1 MVDSHKSF
9 TPSASLV
16 AVVIPIKAFE
26 QAKDRLSG
34 VLSTDQRALLA
45 RTTALGVLESVRG
58 ASVFVVCDNLEVSQW
73 ATSHGATVVDQ
84 SQPGLNAAVQ
94 EGISAAHEYERVM
107 IVHSDLPLP
116 SRLRELLGSSVASNT
131 VTIVPDRHH
140 DGTNV
145 LIIPSGVGFTC
156 HYGANSFEAHLAE
169 ATKLELAIEIIED
182 DELALDIDTPDDLTA
197 LPTQWLE
204 QHNITLF

>member
-9 TPSASLV
+9 VQSASLI

-58 ASVFVVCDNLEVSQW
+58 ASVFVVCDNSEVSQW
-73 ATSHGATVVDQ
+73 ATSHGASVVTQ
-84 SQPGLNAAVQ
+84 SGSGLNAAVQ
-94 EGISAAHEYERVM
+94 EGISAAHKYERVM

-116 SRLRELLGSSVASNT
+116 SRLRELLGSSIASNT
-131 VTIVPDRHH
+131 VTIVPDRHR

-156 HYGANSFEAHLAE
+156 HYGAKSFEAHKAE
-169 ATKLELAIEIIED
+169 ATKLGLAIEIIED

-197 LPTQWLE
+197 LPIQWLE

>member
-9 TPSASLV
+9 SPSVSLV

>member
-1 MVDSHKSF
+1 MVDSSTSF
-9 TPSASLV
+9 ATDASSI

-58 ASVFVVCDNLEVSQW
+58 ASVFVVCDNTEVSQW
-73 ATSHGATVVDQ
+73 ATSHGASVVSQ
-84 SQPGLNAAVQ
+84 SGAGLNAAVQ

-116 SRLRELLGSSVASNT
+116 HRLRELLDSTVARNT
-131 VTIVPDRHH
+131 VTIVPDRHR

-145 LIIPSGVGFTC
+145 LIIPSDVGFEC
-156 HYGANSFEAHLAE
+156 QFGSKSFEAHKAE
-169 ATKLELAIEIIED
+169 ASKLGLAIEIIED
-182 DELALDIDTPDDLTA
+182 DELALDIDTPDDLLA

-204 QHNITLF
+204 LHNIILF

>member
-1 MVDSHKSF
+1 MVDSSTSF
-9 TPSASLV
+9 ATDASSI

-58 ASVFVVCDNLEVSQW
+58 ASVFVVCDNPEVSQW
-73 ATSHGATVVDQ
+73 ATSHGASVVSQ
-84 SQPGLNAAVQ
+84 SGAGLNAAVQ

-116 SRLRELLGSSVASNT
+116 HRLRELLDSTVARNT
-131 VTIVPDRHH
+131 VTIVPDRHR

-145 LIIPSGVGFTC
+145 LIIPRDVGFKC
-156 HYGANSFEAHLAE
+156 QYGSKSFEAHKAE
-169 ATKLELAIEIIED
+169 ASKLGLAIEIIED
-182 DELALDIDTPDDLTA
+182 DELALDIDTPDDLLA

>member
-1 MVDSHKSF
+1 MVDSSTSF
-9 TPSASLV
+9 ATDASSI

-58 ASVFVVCDNLEVSQW
+58 ASVFVVCDNPEVSQW
-73 ATSHGATVVDQ
+73 ATSHGASVV
-84 SQPGLNAAVQ
+84 SQFGAGLNAAVQ
-94 EGISAAHEYERVM
+94 EGISAAHEYERVI

-116 SRLRELLGSSVASNT
+116 HRLRELLDSTVARNT
-131 VTIVPDRHH
+131 VTIVPDRHR

-145 LIIPSGVGFTC
+145 LIIPSDVGFTC
-156 HYGANSFEAHLAE
+156 RYGPQSFEAHKAE
-169 ATKLELAIEIIED
+169 ATKLGLPLQIIFD
-182 DELALDIDTPDDLTA
+182 DELALDIDTPDDLVA

>member
-1 MVDSHKSF
+1 ML
-9 TPSASLV
+9 SA
-16 AVVIPIKAFE
+16 E
-26 QAKDRLSG
+26 QRI
-34 VLSTDQRALLA
+34 LLA
-45 RTTALGVLESVRG
+45 RSTALGVLESVRG
-58 ASVFVVCDNLEVSQW
+58 ASVFVVCDNPEVSQW
-73 ATSHGATVVDQ
+73 ATSHGASVVSQ
-84 SQPGLNAAVQ
+84 SGAGLNAAVK

-131 VTIVPDRHH
+131 VTIVPDRHR

-156 HYGANSFEAHLAE
+156 HYGAKSFEAHKAE
-169 ATKLELAIEIIED
+169 ATKLGLPLHIVED
-182 DELALDIDTPDDLTA
+182 DELALDIDTPDDLAA

>member
-9 TPSASLV
+9 TRSASLV

-26 QAKDRLSG
+26 QAKDRLSS
-34 VLSTDQRALLA
+34 VLGTDQRALLA

-58 ASVFVVCDNLEVSQW
+58 ASVFVVCDNLEVSLW
-73 ATSHGATVVDQ
+73 ATSHGATVVSQ
-84 SQPGLNAAVQ
+84 SSAGLNAAIQ

-131 VTIVPDRHH
+131 VTIVPDRHQ

-156 HYGANSFEAHLAE
+156 HYGAKSFAAHMTE
-169 ATKLELAIEIIED
+169 ATKLGLAIEIIED
-182 DELALDIDTPDDLTA
+182 NELALDIDTPDDLTA

>member
-9 TPSASLV
+9 TPSASLI

-34 VLSTDQRALLA
+34 VLSADQRILLA

-58 ASVFVVCDNLEVSQW
+58 ASVFVVCDNSEVSQW
-73 ATSHGATVVDQ
+73 ATSHGAVVVSQ
-84 SQPGLNAAVQ
+84 SGAGLNAAVQ

-107 IVHSDLPLP
+107 VVHSDLPLP
-116 SRLRELLGSSVASNT
+116 SRLRELLGSGVASNT
-131 VTIVPDRHH
+131 VTLVPDRHR

-145 LIIPSGVGFTC
+145 LIIPTGVGFTC
-156 HYGANSFEAHLAE
+156 HYGAKSFEAHKAE
-169 ATKLELAIEIIED
+169 ATRLGLPLHIVED
-182 DELALDIDTPDDLTA
+182 DELALDIDTPDDLNA
-197 LPTQWLE
+197 LPTQWLK